1 MVNALAGWNNVLPVQ
16 TVFEAWGGALTVL
29 LRMLWGVSRRAT
41 SPQRVGCDLLRDYP
55 GRIVHFARQRAGG
68 NCASLPSA
76 NKRAFGLELG
86 AGSRRFFQKKVYYG
100 GAPGLNP
107 RKLTLILF
115 LSDPPGGIN

>member
-16 TVFEAWGGALTVL
+16 TVFEREPGALAVL
-29 LRMLWGVSRRAT
+29 LRMLWADSRSET
-41 SPQRVGCDLLRDYP
+41 SPQRVGCGLPRDYP

-68 NCASLPSA
+68 ESASLPSE
-76 NKRAFGLELG
+76 NKLAFGLELG

-115 LSDPPGGIN
+115 LV